1 MSPERRRF
9 VTVLRARQL
18 GLQKERLRR
27 ALERMPSAALRQLV
41 TAVVESPAFWPLP
54 RPHHAVLTDSNG
66 RVIDPTG
73 RQPS

>member
-27 ALERMPSAALRQLV
+27 ALERMPSPSLRELV
-41 TAVVESPAFWPLP
+41 TAVVEGPAFWPLP
-54 RPHHAVLTDSNG
+54 RPHHVVVTDPRG
-66 RVIDPTG
+66 RVIDPAIEK
-73 RQPS
+73 PS